1 MYLTFIFENLFPF
14 IYNAFL
20 ETPVSETGKSQGG
33 GGGLSEAASVYE
45 RMRVNSVT
53 SDH

>member
-20 ETPVSETGKSQGG
+20 PRVRFQVSETGKSYLGG
-33 GGGLSEAASVYE
+33 GELAKQKQI
-45 RMRVNSVT
+45 NSGE
-53 SDH
+53 